1 MTGVE
6 RVLEVLLDGQRRV
19 GLLHENDDVWRF
31 DYDPAWALDPQ
42 GFDLAPGLPRSTP
55 SHLDGSTV
63 RPVQWYF
70 DNLLPEEGA
79 RLLVSQEARVDQADA
94 FALLEYLG
102 AESAGS
108 LVLQRPGTA
117 PVPDSGA
124 RPLGDEELCRRI
136 KNLPRVPLTQDAPK
150 RMSAAGAQHKLLVL
164 LQGGVLYEPVG
175 GQASTHILKPDNRQA
190 EYPATTVNEYL
201 VMQLAARVG
210 LAVPRVHLR
219 YTPEPVYVIERF
231 DRRVLAGQRTQR
243 LHTIDACQLLNRS
256 RAFKYQEA
264 TLQNLAAVAE
274 LCRNRAAARIALYRW
289 LVFNVLIANGDNH
302 LKNLSFLVSA
312 EGIEL
317 APAYDL
323 LCTGVYDTRALADH
337 AAHWPATAMP
347 IRLPGAHTF
356 GEVTRQALLDSGEVM
371 EVPSAICKRELD
383 RLVRTLPRELAT
395 LAQEFDHLAAALADG
410 PALPFLAGQRRLVNA
425 IRHIVVA
432 DMLARM

>member
-1 MTGVE
+1 ME

-19 GLLHENDDVWRF
+19 GVLHENNDVWRF
-31 DYDPAWALDPQ
+31 DYDPDWAQDPD
-42 GFDLAPGLPRSTP
+42 GFDLGPGLPRSTL
-55 SHLDGSTV
+55 SHLDGATN

-79 RLLVSQEARVDQADA
+79 RLLVSQEARVNQADA

-108 LVLQRPGTA
+108 LVLQRPGAT
-117 PVPDSGA
+117 PVPGSGSS
-124 RPLGDEELCRRI
+124 PLTDEELCRRI
-136 KNLPRVPLTQDAPK
+136 RNLPGVPLTRDAPK

-164 LQGGVLYEPVG
+164 LRNGLLYEPVG
-175 GQASTHILKPDNRQA
+175 GQPSTHILKPDTRQA
-190 EYPATTVNEYL
+190 EYPATTANEYL
-201 VMQLAARVG
+201 MMRLAAKVG
-210 LAVPRVHLR
+210 LDVPPVQLR

-231 DRRVLAGQRTQR
+231 DRRVQGGERTQR
-243 LHTIDACQLLNRS
+243 LHAIDACQLLNQS

-264 TLQNLAAVAE
+264 TLQNLAAVADR
-274 LCRNRAAARIALYRW
+274 CRNRAAARISLYRW

-323 LCTGVYDTRALADH
+323 LCTGVYETRALADH
-337 AAHWPATAMP
+337 AAHWPATSMP
-347 IRLPGAHTF
+347 IQLPGARAF
-356 GEVTRQALLDSGEVM
+356 GEVTRQALLDAGEAM
-371 EVPSAICKRELD
+371 EVPAAICRRELD
-383 RLVRTLPRELAT
+383 RLVRTVPRELAA
-395 LAQEFDHLAAALADG
+395 LAQEFDHMASALAEG

-425 IRHIVVA
+425 IRHVVVA